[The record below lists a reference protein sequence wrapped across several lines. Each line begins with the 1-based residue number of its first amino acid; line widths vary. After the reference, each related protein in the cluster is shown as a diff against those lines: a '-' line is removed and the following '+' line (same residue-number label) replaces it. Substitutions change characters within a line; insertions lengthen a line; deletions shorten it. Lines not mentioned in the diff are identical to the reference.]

1 MGMSKKISKAFAEHV
16 VPYERSAA
24 TRAAEYDGIDPTQ
37 MYQPLLAQL
46 PQKGAHVL
54 DIGAGSGRD
63 ALWLETLGYHVVAV
77 EPSPAFRAVIADK
90 AQRGAGR
97 IQVRDGM
104 LPDLATLKQGEQ
116 FDLILL
122 GAVWQHVPPK
132 SRKDAFNKMASH
144 LKPGGMIYVLLR
156 EGPPPADRKM
166 YRVSEKAAAR
176 LARANGLQPVAL
188 AAGQGADLL
197 GRGGVRWTSFA
208 ARKPK

>member
-1 MGMSKKISKAFAEHV
+1 MSKKISKTFADHV
-16 VPYERSAA
+16 VPYDRAAA

-37 MYQPLLAQL
+37 MYKSLLPHL
-46 PQKGAHVL
+46 PQKGARVL

-77 EPSPAFRAVIADK
+77 EPSPAFRALIADK
-90 AQRGAGR
+90 AQRGAGH

-104 LPDLATLKQGEQ
+104 LPELATLKPDEQ

-144 LKPGGMIYVLLR
+144 LKPGGMIYLSLR

-166 YRVSEKAAAR
+166 YRVTEKAAAR
-176 LARANGLQPVAL
+176 LAISNGLAPVML
-188 AAGQGADLL
+188 EAGRGDDLL
-197 GRGGVRWTSFA
+197 GRGGVRWVSFT
-208 ARKPK
+208 ARKPR